1 MNSLFFFSLYI
12 AQIVLDFVQQKVQND
27 FVAEEAL

>member
-1 MNSLFFFSLYI
+1 MNSLFFFSLCI
-12 AQIVLDFVQQKVQND
+12 AQNVLDFVQQKVQND